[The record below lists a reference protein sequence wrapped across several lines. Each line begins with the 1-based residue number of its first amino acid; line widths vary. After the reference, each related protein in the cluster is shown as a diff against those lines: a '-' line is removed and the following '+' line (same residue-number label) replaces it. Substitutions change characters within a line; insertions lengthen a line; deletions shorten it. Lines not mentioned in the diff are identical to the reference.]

1 VKINK
6 LYIHSF
12 GKLKDKTVDFSNGFN
27 LIYGENEQG
36 KTTLME
42 FIKMMFY
49 GSKGRGNEICKNTR
63 VKYKPWDNSIMSG
76 KIYFEFQ
83 NKNYCLER
91 VFGTSNATDTITL
104 TDTDT
109 GTIQKLSN
117 KEVLGE
123 KLFGLGF
130 DAFEKTI
137 FINNLLSFEDNNEA
151 DGEINSKLSNL
162 TSTADENI
170 SFETVQNRITAAMDA
185 IKTPKRRGGSI
196 AKLENMLEELKATRN
211 LIIEQNAKRDALN
224 EEIAIKQA
232 SLDELQKSKKECFEQ
247 IKFAEKSEKVEKLQK
262 FVEAAEQ
269 YEKIE
274 AQLLDQKGNL
284 ITKEFLDSARE
295 QIATLQT
302 KEARLADKE
311 KEVNIAVSAVA
322 SIENALKGGNK
333 NDIAAL
339 KNSKI
344 SQTEALSNLQKRT
357 ADISIE
363 LYKLENQKKSSLSLP
378 LLIIGVLLFAFGAF
392 TALLLEA
399 PIMWAVSGLAV
410 ILTVISFFAA
420 PKKST
425 GEINT
430 LKAELDQKEQ
440 KISDI
445 TKTITA
451 IDEQLNAL
459 AVSEKTEQSLL
470 ETRRSEAIERQTALL
485 GLKEEFL
492 KSTNETLIFFSQFKP
507 IKDIEEAKEAIG
519 VAQRL
524 FAELEKLRIEA
535 QYAAAAANCKTL
547 SEAKE
552 KLSLIGRATPK
563 TDKSLSELQ
572 EQLRLQN
579 DAVNQLSLELTALK
593 TQARTEF
600 SSLKTISEINSEID
614 ELTEEYNEQN
624 EYFECLKLA
633 SEGLADAFGLMRRDF
648 GSVIEERAIKLF
660 SELTNQKYTDI
671 TVSKNFDMRLTGND
685 TLSSKEIDYLSR
697 GAFDQAYFSLRLALS
712 ELMSQSDG
720 SLPIL
725 LDDVFSQYD
734 DKRLETAIKF
744 LTSYAKENQVIF
756 FTCHKQLEELS
767 KQQNANIIKL

>member
-1 VKINK
+1 MKINK
-6 LYIHSF
+6 LYISSF

-49 GSKGRGNEICKNTR
+49 GSKGRGNEISKNTR
-63 VKYKPWDNSIMSG
+63 VKYKPWDNSVMSG

-123 KLFGLGF
+123 KIFGLGF

-162 TSTADENI
+162 TSTADESV

-262 FVEAAEQ
+262 FVEAADQ

-445 TKTITA
+445 TKTIAA

-648 GSVIEERAIKLF
+648 GSVIEGRAIELF

-756 FTCHKQLEELS
+756 FTCHKQVEALS
-767 KQQNANIIKL
+767 KEQNANIIKL

>member
-1 VKINK
+1 MKINK

-49 GSKGRGNEICKNTR
+49 GSKGRGNEISKNTR
-63 VKYKPWDNSIMSG
+63 VKYKPWDNSVMSG
-76 KIYFEFQ
+76 KVYFEFQ

-91 VFGTSNATDTITL
+91 VFGSSNATDTITL

-137 FINNLLSFEDNNEA
+137 FINNSLSFDDNNEA
-151 DGEINSKLSNL
+151 DGEINSKLLNL

-170 SFETVQNRITAAMDA
+170 SFEAVQNRITAAMDA

-196 AKLENMLEELKATRN
+196 AKLENELEELKASRS

-232 SLDELQKSKKECFEQ
+232 SLDELQKRKKECFEQ
-247 IKFAEKSEKVEKLQK
+247 IKFAEKGEKGEKLQK

-274 AQLLDQKGNL
+274 EQLLDQKGNL
-284 ITKEFLDSARE
+284 ITKEFLNNAKE
-295 QIATLQT
+295 QIAALQT
-302 KEARLADKE
+302 KETLLNDKE

-322 SIENALKGGNK
+322 SIENTLKCGNK
-333 NDIAAL
+333 NDVATL

-344 SQTEALSNLQKRT
+344 SQTEALSNLQKRSS
-357 ADISIE
+357 DISME
-363 LYKLENQKKSSLSLP
+363 LYKLENQKSSSLSLP
-378 LLIIGVLLFAFGAF
+378 LLIVGLLLFVFGALA
-392 TALLLEA
+392 ALLLEA
-399 PIMWAVSGLAV
+399 PFMWAVSGLAV
-410 ILTVISFFAA
+410 ILTIISFFAS
-420 PKKST
+420 PKKAT
-425 GEINT
+425 KEIST
-430 LKAELDQKEQ
+430 LKAELQEKEQ

-445 TKTITA
+445 TKTITS
-451 IDEQLNAL
+451 IDEQINAL

-470 ETRRSEAIERQTALL
+470 EARRSEAIEKQTALL
-485 GLKEEFL
+485 TLKEDFL
-492 KSTNETLIFFSQFKP
+492 KSTNEVLVFFSSFKP
-507 IKDIEEAKEAIG
+507 TKDIEEAKKAICD
-519 VAQRL
+519 AENL
-524 FAELEKLRIEA
+524 CAELEKVRIEA
-535 QYAAAAANCKTL
+535 QYAATAANCKTL

-552 KLSLIGRATPK
+552 KLELIGTSTPK

-572 EQLRLQN
+572 EELKVQN
-579 DAVNQLSLELTALK
+579 DDVNQLSLELTALK

-600 SSLKTISEINSEID
+600 SALKTISEINSEID

-624 EYFECLKLA
+624 ECFECLKLA

-648 GSVIEERAIKLF
+648 GSVIEKRAIELF

-685 TLSSKEIDYLSR
+685 TLSSKEIEYLSR

-744 LTSYAKENQVIF
+744 LSSYAKENQVIF

>member
-1 VKINK
+1 MKINK

>member
-1 VKINK
+1 MKINK
-6 LYIHSF
+6 LYISSF

-123 KLFGLGF
+123 KIFGLGF

-162 TSTADENI
+162 TSTADENV

-262 FVEAAEQ
+262 FVEAADQ

-507 IKDIEEAKEAIG
+507 IKNIEEAKEAID

-648 GSVIEERAIKLF
+648 GSVIEKRAIELF

-685 TLSSKEIDYLSR
+685 TLSSKEIEYLSR

-744 LTSYAKENQVIF
+744 LSSYAKENQVIF

>member
-1 VKINK
+1 MKINK
-6 LYIHSF
+6 LYISSF

-123 KLFGLGF
+123 KIFGLGF

-162 TSTADENI
+162 TSTADENV
-170 SFETVQNRITAAMDA
+170 SFETVQNRIIAAMDA

-196 AKLENMLEELKATRN
+196 AKLENELEELKASRN

-262 FVEAAEQ
+262 FVEAADQ

-311 KEVNIAVSAVA
+311 KDVNIAVSAVA

-524 FAELEKLRIEA
+524 FAELEKLRIKA

-552 KLSLIGRATPK
+552 KLELIGSSTPK

-633 SEGLADAFGLMRRDF
+633 SEGLADAFGLVRRDF
-648 GSVIEERAIKLF
+648 GSVIEKRAIELF

-734 DKRLETAIKF
+734 DKRLETAINF
-744 LTSYAKENQVIF
+744 LTSYSKENQVIF
-756 FTCHKQLEELS
+756 FTCHKQVEALS
-767 KQQNANIIKL
+767 KEQNANIIKL